1 MNDNGDWYSPLIFL
15 LGSGILC
22 FINLASQGQRG
33 ISPSWK
39 NMTGK
44 AACAASNYTTG
55 KERAHISDPVLAT
68 TWCGSSHLTSGNQV
82 HFNSQVYSWEIL
94 KQPRWILQ
102 ISSGRNLFVSRSNI
116 TWVEESLFI
125 KSQVTH
131 RENCEGY
138 NFMLAQGSFWINH
151 AISHDL
157 VTAEDADRSSHL
169 GSRGLIT
176 SAEFVVMCWRVV
188 GTKGKPVASCLW
200 HVLSLGKIGRWRN
213 LQRMEASFLVFSIL
227 WFGRL

>member
-1 MNDNGDWYSPLIFL
+1 MNGNGDWYSPLIFL

-22 FINLASQGQRG
+22 LINLASQGHRG
-33 ISPSWK
+33 VSPSWR

-44 AACAASNYTTG
+44 VDCAPSTIQQVRIENP
-55 KERAHISDPVLAT
+55 HISDPVLAIM
-68 TWCGSSHLTSGNQV
+68 WYISSHLTLDNQV

-116 TWVEESLFI
+116 TWDEESLFI

-138 NFMLAQGSFWINH
+138 NFLLAQGSFWINH

-176 SAEFVVMCWRVV
+176 SAE
-188 GTKGKPVASCLW
+188 SLW
-200 HVLSLGKIGRWRN
+200 WCVER
-213 LQRMEASFLVFSIL
+213 
-227 WFGRL
+227 